1 MKNSGIDNLKLR
13 TSWGKLGNN
22 SIGNYEYIPTY
33 ASGFEYSFG
42 NKLASGIVQ
51 SLSNSALTWETT
63 TSTDIG
69 LELAVLDGRLTFET
83 DWYNKVTDGILYKAP
98 VYATIGN
105 KSAPY

>member
-13 TSWGKLGNN
+13 ASWGKLGNN

-69 LELAVLDGRLTFET
+69 HQGLPLWGHSQLHPQLELGQQVQRPSECRL
-83 DWYNKVTDGILYKAP
+83 G
-98 VYATIGN
+98 G
-105 KSAPY
+105 